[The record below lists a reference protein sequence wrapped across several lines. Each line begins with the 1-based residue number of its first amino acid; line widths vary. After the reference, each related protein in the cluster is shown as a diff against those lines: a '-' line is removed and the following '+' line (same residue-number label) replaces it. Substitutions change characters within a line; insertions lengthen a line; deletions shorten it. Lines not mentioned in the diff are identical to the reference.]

1 MVKFKLAQHV
11 TLAFGSEFGSKFS
24 YATAHICKSLDLA
37 LAEAL

>member
-11 TLAFGSEFGSKFS
+11 TLGFGSEFGRKFFMPRFIFAS
-24 YATAHICKSLDLA
+24 FDLT